1 MPCRA
6 VRRDLGSWPA
16 AREDRNPS
24 RQQRSAPAAVEI
36 GGYYV
41 GKERTVRVMR
51 NITMCVMKR
60 SILTVGK
67 GLDKAVNVM
76 KIFTGYVIFLFMVL
90 LFLQVIMR
98 FVFNNPIYG
107 IDEAVT
113 AMMIWSMCLG
123 WCTVYWDN
131 EHAILEF
138 IMKKMPKWFRRIMF
152 NLTNLLILV
161 ISYVYIPAAYT
172 LFNMQKKM
180 PPVGGLPF
188 CKAYYY
194 ALPVLVMGIIM
205 FVLCLYKTIAFF
217 ITGDESICVPEEKEG
232 GGVLD

>member
-1 MPCRA
+1 
-6 VRRDLGSWPA
+6 
-16 AREDRNPS
+16 
-24 RQQRSAPAAVEI
+24 
-36 GGYYV
+36 
-41 GKERTVRVMR
+41 
-51 NITMCVMKR
+51 MCGMKQ
-60 SILTVGK
+60 SILAVGK
-67 GLDKAVNVM
+67 GLEKGMNVL
-76 KIFTGYVIFLFMVL
+76 KVFTGYMIFLFMAL

-98 FVFNNPIYG
+98 FVFNSPIYG

-138 IMKKMPKWFRRIMF
+138 IMKKMPKWFRKIIF

-194 ALPVLVMGIIM
+194 ALPVLVMGILM
-205 FVLCLYKTIAFF
+205 FVLCLYKTIAFL

>member
-1 MPCRA
+1 
-6 VRRDLGSWPA
+6 
-16 AREDRNPS
+16 
-24 RQQRSAPAAVEI
+24 
-36 GGYYV
+36 
-41 GKERTVRVMR
+41 
-51 NITMCVMKR
+51 MCGMKQ
-60 SILTVGK
+60 SILAVGK
-67 GLDKAVNVM
+67 GLEKGMNVL
-76 KIFTGYVIFLFMVL
+76 KVFTGYMIFLFMAL

-98 FVFNNPIYG
+98 FVFNSPIYG

-138 IMKKMPKWFRRIMF
+138 IMKKMPKWFRKIIF

-161 ISYVYIPAAYT
+161 ISYVYIPAGYT

-194 ALPVLVMGIIM
+194 ALPVLVMGILM
-205 FVLCLYKTIAFF
+205 FVLCLYKTIAFL
-217 ITGDESICVPEEKEG
+217 ITGDESICVPEEQEG